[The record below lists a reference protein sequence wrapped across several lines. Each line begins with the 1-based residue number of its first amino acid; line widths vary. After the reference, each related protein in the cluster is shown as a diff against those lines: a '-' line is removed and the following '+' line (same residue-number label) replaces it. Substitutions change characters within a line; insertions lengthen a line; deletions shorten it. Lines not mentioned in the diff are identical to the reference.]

1 MKTTTN
7 KKERPVAVRYR
18 EMVKG
23 MDNAEKIELMFVL
36 IESMRTSESVD
47 SESVHELIPP
57 YTKEEIYAR
66 IAQSKRDSAAGLG
79 QESEEMFRELED
91 EFAKE
96 DYLLEMGKTVWK

>member
-7 KKERPVAVRYR
+7 RKDRPVALRYR
-18 EMVKG
+18 DMVNG
-23 MDNAEKIELMFVL
+23 MNNAEKIELMFVL

-47 SESVHELIPP
+47 SESVPELMPP

-66 IAQSKRDSAAGLG
+66 IEQSKRDSAAGLG

-96 DYLLEMGKTVWK
+96 DYLLEIGKAV